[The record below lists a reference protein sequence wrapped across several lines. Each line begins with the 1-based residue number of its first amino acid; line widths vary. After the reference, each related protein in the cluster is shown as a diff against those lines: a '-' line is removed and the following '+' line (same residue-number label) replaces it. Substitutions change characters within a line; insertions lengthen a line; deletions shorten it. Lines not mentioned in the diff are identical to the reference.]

1 MYFSGHPDQQVQWP
15 ISTLQQANQ
24 LGENIHM
31 IMATSQPNVA
41 VSIVEKEIKTVLQDL
56 YSIAPDDRRAIYME
70 NMEEELKEFNLL
82 VAGLTALIW
91 LIGLGTLISGAV
103 GVSNI
108 MLVTVRERTK
118 EIGIRRAIGASPW
131 VIMKQILAESTLLT
145 LLSGV
150 LGIVAAVGVL
160 RVAEMALKDNEM
172 FSQNIQISF
181 SIAIGGLLILL
192 IVGLLAGILPVR
204 RALAIK
210 PIEALNEE

>member
-1 MYFSGHPDQQVQWP
+1 MY
-15 ISTLQQANQ
+15 TL
-24 LGENIHM
+24 
-31 IMATSQPNVA
+31 
-41 VSIVEKEIKTVLQDL
+41 
-56 YSIAPDDRRAIYME
+56 
-70 NMEEELKEFNLL
+70 NMEETLKAFKYL
-82 VAGLTALIW
+82 VVGLSALIW

-131 VIMKQILAESTLLT
+131 VITKQILAESTLLT
-145 LLSGV
+145 LLAGL

-160 RVAEMALKDNEM
+160 QIAQQLLQGNEM
-172 FSQNIQISF
+172 FSQDMQISF
-181 SIAIGGLLILL
+181 GIAIGGLAILL
-192 IVGLLAGILPVR
+192 VIGLLAGLLPAR